1 VLPQKYLIEWIIL
14 KYLRGCCIKNNS
26 EFMAKEYAS
35 RILAYLEKFGQMA
48 KLYTSQLAACIITR
62 MALLKSL
69 FQELT
74 LKLHV

>member
-1 VLPQKYLIEWIIL
+1 
-14 KYLRGCCIKNNS
+14 
-26 EFMAKEYAS
+26 MAKEYAS